1 MWRVFTIVIWQLK
14 VIHVLQIA
22 NLKEGR
28 KGGRRKGKGEGG
40 RQVYRQG
47 GRERSEEK

>member
-1 MWRVFTIVIWQLK
+1 MWRVFTIVIRQLK
-14 VIHVLQIA
+14 MIHVLQIA
-22 NLKEGR
+22 NLKE
-28 KGGRRKGKGEGG
+28 GRRKGKGEGG